1 MNGLMNQFNLKM
13 EEAQKYMEIVKNY
26 DIHNEPYF
34 DMRGY
39 AKYLR
44 ENNIPNNKVPKE
56 VMEMFSK

>member
-1 MNGLMNQFNLKM
+1 MNGLTNQFDKKM
-13 EEAQKYMEIVKNY
+13 EEAQKYMKIVKNY

-44 ENNIPNNKVPKE
+44 DNNIPYNRVPEE
-56 VMEMFSK
+56 VMKMFSK